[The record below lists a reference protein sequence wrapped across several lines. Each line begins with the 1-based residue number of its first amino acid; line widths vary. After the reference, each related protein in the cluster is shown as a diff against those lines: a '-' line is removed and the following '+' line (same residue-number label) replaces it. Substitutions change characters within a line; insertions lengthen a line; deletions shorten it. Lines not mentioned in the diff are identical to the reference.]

1 VGARALLLAS
11 DQLSRQLA
19 ELSFAP
25 PIAHVYNPLEY
36 ARELWTD
43 YLAKFGNDSGQVL
56 LLGMNPG
63 PWGMAQ
69 TGVPFGAVAI
79 VRDWLALQ
87 GNVQPPASQHP
98 RVPIEGLHCWRNEV
112 SGERLWGWARQRFGT
127 PARFFEQ
134 FFVANYCPLCFLE
147 PSGRNRTPDKL
158 PRAER
163 QAVEAACDEH
173 LRKVVDILKPTLVVG
188 VGQYAEERARQ
199 ALAGRDVPVGR
210 ILHPSPASPLA
221 NKDWS
226 GQAEAQLRA
235 LGLSLP

>member
-1 VGARALLLAS
+1 MSAPALLQAS
-11 DQLSRQLA
+11 DQLSSQLA
-19 ELSFAP
+19 DLRFAA
-25 PIAHVYNPLEY
+25 PIACVYDPLTY
-36 ARELWTD
+36 ARPLWQQ
-43 YLAKFGNDSGQVL
+43 YLERYGTSQGRVL

-63 PWGMAQ
+63 PWGMVQ

-79 VRDWLALQ
+79 VRDWL
-87 GNVQPPASQHP
+87 GVRGEVTPPAAQHP

-112 SGERLWGWARQRFGT
+112 SGERLWGWARHRFGT
-127 PARFFEQ
+127 PTRFFKQ

-147 PSGRNRTPDKL
+147 PTGKNRTPDKL
-158 PRAER
+158 PRGER
-163 QAVEAACDEH
+163 QLVEAACDEH
-173 LRKVVDILKPTLVVG
+173 LRKVYEILKPSLVVG

-199 ALAGRDVPVGR
+199 ALGDVPIGR

-235 LGLSLP
+235 LGVVLP